1 MTTKM
6 KKRLILAVAAV
17 FLAAAASAQTP
28 EYRRALD
35 LYGHGMYAEAVQ
47 LLDRIPGSEAEGY
60 AALCAI
66 ELQSP
71 GFEKRVEAFLDR
83 WPESPLVPQVN
94 FRWAQDLFDRGA
106 YEQAFYR
113 FNCVAQDELMK
124 DQVPEYAYKKGYS
137 AFGSGDLTLAR
148 TILERMQSLP
158 ASDYTAPSQYSLGYV
173 CYSQGDF
180 REAADW
186 FAKSASDPRFTQL
199 ANYYILE
206 CRFNEKDY
214 DYVVKFGEEIFN
226 KIPEDRQAHF
236 ARIMS
241 EAYLVL
247 GDKEKARSYYQKNLE
262 EKTVRNRSDYFYAG
276 SVLYAV
282 EDWQGAVDNFGQ
294 MPERTDSLGQIAN
307 YQMGYSYI
315 QLKNKVAALTAFKD
329 AAALDHNRDIQEDA
343 YFNYAKLAFD
353 LNNDVSAF
361 NDYLKRYDALSKG
374 DQIYSYM
381 AMAALANH
389 DYEAA
394 VAAYDNIDE
403 LDPRMQSNYMKA
415 YFLRANQLIE
425 NGAWRDAVPHLKAA
439 AYYSPRQD
447 PFNQLS
453 RYWIAESYY
462 RDGKYADARTVL
474 MDLYNLS
481 ALDGKKEGDLI
492 PYNIAY
498 TFFKEEDYPAALK
511 WFNNYLGGRHD
522 SNGSDAETRIGDC
535 YFFQKDYTTAIAAF
549 ERKLAEYPDVDDI
562 YPYFRAGVACGL
574 VRDFPRK
581 VRFLERVKNAS
592 PSAPYYSEALYELG
606 RAYVSVGEP
615 EDAVRAFR
623 TLRSSTDDP
632 DYATKALLELGM
644 IARNGGDD
652 AKALDYY
659 KQVATE
665 GGEYADD
672 ALLAIE
678 SIYRT
683 RQEPDAYLAFV
694 NSLGDKA
701 SRTDAQKEDV
711 YFSTAE
717 EIFLGGNYAKAES
730 TFKSYLEKY
739 PQGARVAE
747 AEFYLGECYRGLGDK
762 EKAADYYAS
771 ALGRGLDGSFLE
783 SAYLR
788 LGDLNYSMQRYA
800 KSYDS
805 YRKLQDVS
813 QLDDNKYTAS
823 VGMMRSAFKAREF
836 EDAIA
841 AAQSVRSDRRSSDD
855 VKREA
860 DYVRAKSCLGM
871 SRRAE
876 AYGLFEQLAKDPS
889 TDEGAE
895 AAYLIIQDRFDRAEF
910 AGIEDKVYDFSAK
923 AAGQNYWLA
932 KAFIVLGDTFA
943 ENGNMTQAK
952 ATFDS
957 IKSGY
962 TPYGPED
969 EVLDQVELRLRKLNK

>member
-1 MTTKM
+1 M
-6 KKRLILAVAAV
+6 KKRLILAMAAV

-35 LYGHGMYAEAVQ
+35 LYGHGMYAEAVK

-71 GFEKRVEAFLDR
+71 GYEQRAEAFLDR

-106 YEQAFYR
+106 YEQANYR
-113 FNCVAQDELMK
+113 FSCVAQDELMK

-137 AFGSGDLTLAR
+137 AFGSGDLDLAR
-148 TILERMQSLP
+148 TLLERMQSLP
-158 ASDYTAPSQYSLGYV
+158 QSDYTSPSQYSLGYV

-180 REAADW
+180 HEAAEW
-186 FAKSASDPRFTQL
+186 FAKSAKDPRFTQL

-226 KIPEDRQAHF
+226 TIPEDRQSHF
-236 ARIMS
+236 ARLMS

-262 EKTVRNRSDYFYAG
+262 ENKVRNRSDYFYAG

-282 EDWQGAVDNFGQ
+282 EDWQGAVDNFTQ

-307 YQMGYSYI
+307 YQLGYSYI
-315 QLKNKVAALTAFKD
+315 QLRNKVAALEAFKD
-329 AAALDHNRDIQEDA
+329 AAALPFNKDIQEDA

-425 NGAWRDAVPHLKAA
+425 NGSWRDAVPHLKAA

-462 RDGKYADARTVL
+462 RDGKYEDARTVL

-511 WFNNYLGGRHD
+511 WFNNYLAGRHD
-522 SNGSDAETRIGDC
+522 TAGADAETRIGDC
-535 YFFQKDYTTAIAAF
+535 YFFQKDYTTALAAF
-549 ERKLAEYPDVDDI
+549 ERKLADYPDPDDI

-574 VRDFPRK
+574 VQDFPRK
-581 VRFLERVKNAS
+581 VRFLERVKQAS
-592 PSAPYYSEALYELG
+592 PSAPYYSEAMYELG

-615 EDAVRAFR
+615 EDAVRTFR
-623 TLRSSTDDP
+623 TLRSTTDDP
-632 DYATKALLELGM
+632 AYATKALLELGM

-652 AKALDYY
+652 AKALEYY
-659 KQVATE
+659 KQVAVD

-701 SRTDAQKEDV
+701 ARTDAQKEEV

-717 EIFLGGNYAKAES
+717 EIFLGGNYGKAET

-739 PQGARVAE
+739 PEGAKVAE
-747 AEFYLGECYRGLGDK
+747 AQFYLGECYRGLGDK
-762 EKAADYYAS
+762 EKAVDAYTE
-771 ALGRGLDGSFLE
+771 ALGRGLEGSFLE

-788 LGDLNYSMQRYA
+788 LGDISYSMQRYPKA
-800 KSYDS
+800 FAAYQ
-805 YRKLQDVS
+805 KLQDVA

-836 EDAIA
+836 GDALA
-841 AAQSVRSDRRSSDD
+841 AAQSVRSDRRASDD

-876 AYGLFEQLAKDPS
+876 AYGIFEQLAKDPS

-910 AGIEDKVYDFSAK
+910 DGIQDKVYDFAAK
-923 AAGQNYWLA
+923 ASGQNYWLA

-943 ENGNMTQAK
+943 ENGNMAQAK